1 MAKWKKSKIIT
12 VSTISAL
19 FLTAIVVFLCF
30 VPTIEAEVARRKYYD
45 EKVAYF
51 EVENAEAANCK
62 LLFLGDELTEEYD
75 LTKYYTLVKNSFNR
89 GIKRDTTFTLQDRLQ
104 VSLYN
109 VKPAVCVLLI
119 GANNLKKAL
128 KNYEEILAEIKEKC
142 ATTKLVVQSIYPTSG
157 EYTNRNERIV
167 EVNEQIKSLVKKYD
181 FIYADVHS
189 ALKDEN
195 GELNEKYTTD
205 GFHLNKDGYK
215 KVTEVL
221 TPILSPIVK

>member
-12 VSTISAL
+12 VSTILAI

-51 EVENAEAANCK
+51 ETENAQAANAK
-62 LLFLGDELTEEYD
+62 LVFLGDELTEEYD
-75 LTKYYTLVKNSFNR
+75 LTKYYTLVKSAYNR
-89 GIKRDTTFTLQDRLQ
+89 GVKGDTTFTLQDRLQ
-104 VSLYN
+104 VSLYDI
-109 VKPAVCVLLI
+109 KPAVCVLLI
-119 GANNLKKAL
+119 GTNNIKKAL
-128 KNYEEILAEIKEKC
+128 KNYEEILAEIHEKC

-157 EYTNRNERIV
+157 EYAKRNEKIV
-167 EVNEQIKSLVKKYD
+167 EVNEQIKALVEKYD

-195 GELNEKYTTD
+195 GELNAKYTTD
-205 GFHLNKDGYK
+205 GLHLTNEGYK

-221 TPILSPIVK
+221 TPILSPIVR

>member
-12 VSTISAL
+12 FSTILAI
-19 FLTAIVVFLCF
+19 FLTAIFVFLCF

-51 EVENAEAANCK
+51 ETENAQAANAK
-62 LLFLGDELTEEYD
+62 LVFLGDELTEEYD
-75 LTKYYTLVKNSFNR
+75 LTKYYTLVKSAYNR
-89 GIKRDTTFTLQDRLQ
+89 GVKGDTTFTLQDRLQ
-104 VSLYN
+104 VSLYDI
-109 VKPAVCVLLI
+109 KPAVCVLLI
-119 GANNLKKAL
+119 GTNNIKKAL
-128 KNYEEILAEIKEKC
+128 KNYEEILAEIHEKC

-157 EYTNRNERIV
+157 EYAKRNEKIV
-167 EVNEQIKSLVKKYD
+167 EVNEQIKALVEKYD

-195 GELNEKYTTD
+195 GELNAKYTTD
-205 GFHLNKDGYK
+205 GLHLTNEGYK

-221 TPILSPIVK
+221 TPILSPIVR